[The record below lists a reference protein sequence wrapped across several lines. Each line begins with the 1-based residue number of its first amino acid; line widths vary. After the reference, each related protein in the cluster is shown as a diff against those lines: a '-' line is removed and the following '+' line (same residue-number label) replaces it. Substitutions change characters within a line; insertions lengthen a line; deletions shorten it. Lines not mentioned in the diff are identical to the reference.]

1 MLFRKETGVLK
12 TTNLWKSLARL
23 GLCLVLLAASLG
35 TPTQSAYAAPG
46 DLDPTFA
53 GFGAGGV
60 VTAGG
65 AFSCACGMALQLDGR
80 IVAAGSTTGISFL
93 VMRYLSNGALDTTFD
108 GDGRVTISN
117 MQYVVRATSVAIQAD
132 GKIIVAGYTGTGDF
146 LLIRLTTTGMLDTS
160 FSGDGFVTTDFD
172 GKADA
177 AYAVLLQPNGKIVA
191 AGRAWINGDDDFAA
205 ARYNPDG
212 SLDTTFHNDGK
223 VAIGF
228 GGDEGALDIALQDD
242 GKLVLVGGETGNPLN
257 ADFEVA
263 RLNSDGTLDAS
274 FDGDGKLE
282 TGFGAT
288 LWETG
293 KAVAIQPDGRIVVA
307 GDDRARALVARYHPD
322 GDLDDSFDGDG
333 LRGLDGLSGG
343 LWDVA
348 LQPDGRILL
357 LGTHQSPDGDFKFVL
372 YRLNPNSSLDPTF
385 DGDGRAFIDLLGTDE
400 GRNIALQADGRII
413 ASGTSGASHALV
425 RLWPD
430 GSFDTGGQQTLGFQD
445 AYYGPGSDE
454 TAHGM
459 ALQADGR
466 IVVAGT
472 LANPGPSGSFAVA
485 RFLPDGQPDA
495 SFGEHGRTSFG
506 LGNEVA
512 SAVAVQPDGKIV
524 VGGYTA
530 PGNAVN
536 FMVARFNADGK
547 KDDTFNFIG
556 WNVLDFLGGNDIAT
570 ALALAPDGKIVM
582 AGPVFNGARMVF
594 GAARFNSDGTV
605 DTSFDLDGKQL
616 FEFELGAIH
625 WVSSVVVQP
634 DRKIVVAGHVG
645 LDFALVRFNE
655 NGSVDTTF
663 GSGGKVLTNMG
674 GTDLVN
680 ALALAPSGWLY
691 AAGLRAVEDDWDF
704 ALAQYTPNGV
714 LGDYPDGWAGG
725 KAFADFGDIDE
736 AFAIDWRSDGA
747 IVAAGC
753 TAGKFAWAQFPRR
766 GLLIKPITGTTDF
779 VGGNECALAVKFA
792 GSNKIVAA
800 GTQYFNDDA
809 NFALA
814 RFETTVNPN
823 ASVFRLFL
831 PLVMR

>member
-1 MLFRKETGVLK
+1 MLKP
-12 TTNLWKSLARL
+12 TNLWKSLARP

-46 DLDPTFA
+46 EIDPTFA
-53 GFGAGGV
+53 GFRVGGIV
-60 VTAGG
+60 RTPVPYTTD
-65 AFSCACGMALQLDGR
+65 MALAPDGK
-80 IVAAGSTTGISFL
+80 IVVVGYSGISLL
-93 VMRYLSNGALDTTFD
+93 VMRYLSNGQPDLTFG
-108 GDGRVTISN
+108 GDGIATHSN
-117 MQYVVRATSVAIQAD
+117 PQFTLRPLSVAVQPD
-132 GKIIVAGYTGTGDF
+132 GKVVVAGWAENATNDF
-146 LLIRLTTTGMLDTS
+146 LLARLTTTGWLDTS
-160 FSGDGFVTTDFD
+160 FGGDGFVTADFAGQD
-172 GKADA
+172 DA
-177 AYAVLLQPNGKIVA
+177 ARKVFIQPDGKIVA
-191 AGRAWINGDDDFAA
+191 AGVATVGWDDDFAV
-205 ARYNPDG
+205 ARYNANG
-212 SLDTTFHNDGK
+212 SLDTTFSGNGK
-223 VAIGF
+223 VTIGL
-228 GGDEGALDIALQDD
+228 GCDDAAYDAALQSD
-242 GKLVLVGGETGNPLN
+242 GKLVLVGENSCN
-257 ADFEVA
+257 FDEDFGVA
-263 RLNSDGTLDAS
+263 RLNGDGTLDSS
-274 FDGDGKLE
+274 FDGDGKLT
-282 TGFGAT
+282 TGFGDI
-288 LWETG
+288 ET
-293 KAVAIQPDGRIVVA
+293 AYAISIQPDDKIVVL
-307 GDDRARALVARYHPD
+307 GNEVDSSLMARYLPD
-322 GDLDDSFDGDG
+322 GALDDSFDGDG
-333 LRGLDGLSGG
+333 KLTISSDWLN
-343 LWDVA
+343 DVVV
-348 LQPDGRILL
+348 QPDGRILL
-357 LGTHQSPDGDFKFVL
+357 LGEHISVDGYTFAFH
-372 YRLNPNSSLDPTF
+372 RLNPNGSPDATF
-385 DGDGRAFIDLLGTDE
+385 DGDGRAFIDAGP
-400 GRNIALQADGRII
+400 GRDYGLALALQADGRILGYGNDWDCCI
-413 ASGTSGASHALV
+413 ANSYHALV

-485 RFLPDGQPDA
+485 RFLSDGQPDA

-674 GTDLVN
+674 GADLVN

-823 ASVFRLFL
+823 APVFRFFL